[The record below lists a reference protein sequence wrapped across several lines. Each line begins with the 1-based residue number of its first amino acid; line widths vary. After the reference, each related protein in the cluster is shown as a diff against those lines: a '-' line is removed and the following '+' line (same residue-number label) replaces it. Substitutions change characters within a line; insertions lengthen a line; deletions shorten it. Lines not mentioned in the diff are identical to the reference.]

1 MPDNDA
7 THLIRLVLNFLYAHA
22 SHSARRK
29 KTFLKPETTVYFSE
43 THSAE

>member
-1 MPDNDA
+1 MRFTLPG
-7 THLIRLVLNFLYAHA
+7 L
-22 SHSARRK
+22 HSVIYTFTPPVPGGAK